1 MIQRLIT
8 AFLLLLWLSGCA
20 VWPAATTPDYSQGN
34 GSPDL
39 QLQQKLRNAK
49 HWALEGKLAI
59 RTTDQSHSA
68 RIQWQQQGT
77 GFDIHLSGPAGL
89 KATHIY
95 GMPGGVVFEQGDHT
109 EQAGTA
115 EALSQKLIGWPLP
128 AEQLSDWILGLPSH
142 LNTVERARYT
152 PEGWLAEL
160 QQDGWHI
167 VFNQYTRYG
176 EWDLP
181 GRIEA
186 KRDDLLIIL
195 LAKRWDISP

>member
-1 MIQRLIT
+1 MTRRLIT
-8 AFLLLLWLSGCA
+8 ALLLLLWMSGCA
-20 VWPAATTPDYSQGN
+20 VWPAATAPDLSHDN

-39 QLQQKLRNAK
+39 QLQQKLRNAQ
-49 HWALEGKLAI
+49 HWMLEGKLAI
-59 RTTDQSHSA
+59 RAADDSHSA

-77 GFDIHLSGPAGL
+77 GFDIRLSGPAGL

-95 GMPGGVVFEQGDHT
+95 GAPGGVAFEQGDHT
-109 EQAGTA
+109 ERAGTA

-142 LNTVERARYT
+142 LNTTERARYT
-152 PEGWLAEL
+152 AEGLLAEL

-167 VFNQYTRYG
+167 VFSQYTRYG

-186 KRDDLLIIL
+186 KRDELLIIL
-195 LAKRWDISP
+195 LVKRWEISP